1 LNECQK
7 IESALWDYNS
17 LSTSRKAEID
27 SHLLSCARCRQAAET
42 IRAIGESAVKTKDSA
57 AAIDPQAFDREVM
70 RKIAVEKVIS
80 VTPLIESRQN
90 HWRMA
95 VSFVMAAA
103 VVLIMVKSVGD
114 LDNFNP
120 RQLTQI
126 PDTEEKRYGR
136 INIELAPPEQPT
148 KKAETSVRD
157 LASAP
162 KQPADKIETPSGN
175 LASAPEQ
182 LADYTEAPAS
192 KFASS
197 PEQTTGAL
205 AERDSSRATEFA
217 LNAPTRES
225 SAPPTIF
232 SAKAINAPVKKPR
245 QQEEVF
251 SILPAP
257 VTSPDSINI
266 DAVYVSNENISLHQQ
281 ASAASLT
288 ELYADTAA
296 VQSVP
301 LQMSR
306 VVTIEK
312 MPQPLRIEVPE
323 YPVWAK
329 KRGISGTVWIKARV
343 TSDGKIS
350 DALVL
355 SCDSKGA
362 GFEEAALE
370 AARNNLFVPA
380 SSNGMNLSVWVVYPV
395 KFINKN

>member
-80 VTPLIESRQN
+80 ITPLIESRQN

-95 VSFVMAAA
+95 VSFAMAAA

-114 LDNFNP
+114 LDNINP
-120 RQLTQI
+120 TRVAQT
-126 PDTEEKRYGR
+126 PAVEEKKYGR
-136 INIELAPPEQPT
+136 INIELAPPEQPAN
-148 KKAETSVRD
+148 KAETSTKD
-157 LASAP
+157 LASA
-162 KQPADKIETPSGN
+162 K
-175 LASAPEQ
+175 EQ
-182 LADYTEAPAS
+182 LTDNAEAPAR
-192 KFASS
+192 KIASS
-197 PEQTTGAL
+197 PEQTAGAI
-205 AERDSSRATEFA
+205 AESDSAHLKEFA
-217 LNAPTRES
+217 LNTP
-225 SAPPTIF
+225 
-232 SAKAINAPVKKPR
+232 AKTPAAKSVEFAVRTAVMADEKP
-245 QQEEVF
+245 QEPEQVF

-266 DAVYVSNENISLHQQ
+266 DAVYVSNESISLHQQ

-296 VQSVP
+296 IQSVP

-306 VVTIEK
+306 VVTIEQ

-329 KRGISGTVWIKARV
+329 KRGISGTVWIKAKV
-343 TSDGKIS
+343 TSDGKVS
-350 DALVL
+350 DVLVL

-362 GFEEAALE
+362 GFEEAALT
-370 AARNNLFVPA
+370 AAKNNLFVPA